1 MALKKGS
8 KIKSMFTNENVLG
21 IREHNSLLQEKE
33 EVLTSSPEIEKVP
46 ETTQSKSRIGTVIK
60 DPAKPNKNIINKK
73 IIDNPKAEEK
83 PAVEDKIKEKVKKK
97 EEDKETKVIKDN
109 SPIQLTLKNQNR
121 DTKKYVTFYIR
132 ESTIAL
138 IAEYAGR
145 GAGKD
150 RTGYDK
156 SEFVD
161 LIIVKAINALKL
173 NAEE

>member
-1 MALKKGS
+1 MAIKKGT

-21 IREHNSLLQEKE
+21 VKEHNSLLQEKE
-33 EVLTSSPEIEKVP
+33 ELLTPTPEIEKVDEP
-46 ETTQSKSRIGTVIK
+46 TQSKNETDTVADAHVKSKTNRNVIIK
-60 DPAKPNKNIINKK
+60 KVNNKTKAKK
-73 IIDNPKAEEK
+73 E
-83 PAVEDKIKEKVKKK
+83 PAVEENVKKK
-97 EEDKETKVIKDN
+97 EETNETKVIKNN

-121 DTKKYVTFYIR
+121 NKKKYVTFYMR

-145 GAGKD
+145 GTGKD

-161 LIIVKAINALKL
+161 LIIVKAINALKF
-173 NAEE
+173 NEEE

>member
-1 MALKKGS
+1 MAIKKGN

-21 IREHNSLLQEKE
+21 VKEHNSLLQEKE
-33 EVLTSSPEIEKVP
+33 EILTPTPDIEKDVTP
-46 ETTQSKSRIGTVIK
+46 TQFKNETTTVV
-60 DPAKPNKNIINKK
+60 DAPAKSIPKSNIVHKK
-73 IIDNPKAEEK
+73 EPAIEEK
-83 PAVEDKIKEKVKKK
+83 TRTKEGSTEPKVNED
-97 EEDKETKVIKDN
+97 D
-109 SPIQLTLKNQNR
+109 SPIQLTLRNQNR
-121 DTKKYVTFYIR
+121 DKKKYVTFYMR

-161 LIIVKAINALKL
+161 LIIVKAINALKF
-173 NAEE
+173 NKEE

>member
-1 MALKKGS
+1 MAIQKG

-21 IREHNSLLQEKE
+21 VKEHNSLLQEKE
-33 EVLTSSPEIEKVP
+33 EVLTPVPEIEKVDEP
-46 ETTQSKSRIGTVIK
+46 TQPKHETDTVAD
-60 DPAKPNKNIINKK
+60 DPAKSKPKRNIAHKKVINKTEAK
-73 IIDNPKAEEK
+73 EER
-83 PAVEDKIKEKVKKK
+83 AVETKE
-97 EEDKETKVIKDN
+97 DPKETKVIDN
-109 SPIQLTLKNQNR
+109 SPIQLTLKTQNR
-121 DTKKYVTFYIR
+121 DKKKYVTFFMR

-161 LIIVKAINALKL
+161 LIIVKAINALKF
-173 NAEE
+173 NKEE

>member
-1 MALKKGS
+1 MAIQKGN

-21 IREHNSLLQEKE
+21 VKEHNSLLQEKE
-33 EVLTSSPEIEKVP
+33 EVLTPSPEIKKADEP
-46 ETTQSKSRIGTVIK
+46 TQSKNETDTVA
-60 DPAKPNKNIINKK
+60 DAPAKPKTKRNIVDKKVNNKTKTKK
-73 IIDNPKAEEK
+73 E
-83 PAVEDKIKEKVKKK
+83 PAVEEKVETKEKP
-97 EEDKETKVIKDN
+97 KETKAIKDN
-109 SPIQLTLKNQNR
+109 SPIQLTLKTQNR
-121 DTKKYVTFYIR
+121 DKKKYVTFFMR

-173 NAEE
+173 NEE

>member
-1 MALKKGS
+1 MAIKKGN

-21 IREHNSLLQEKE
+21 VKEHNSLLQEKAE
-33 EVLTSSPEIEKVP
+33 LLTPTPDIEKDVIP
-46 ETTQSKSRIGTVIK
+46 TQSKNEPTTVAD
-60 DPAKPNKNIINKK
+60 DPTKSIPKSNIAHKKVINKTK
-73 IIDNPKAEEK
+73 EK
-83 PAVEDKIKEKVKKK
+83 PAIEEKTKKK
-97 EEDKETKVIKDN
+97 EGSTENKVNEDN
-109 SPIQLTLKNQNR
+109 SPIQLTLRNQNR
-121 DTKKYVTFYIR
+121 DKKKYVTFYMR

-161 LIIVKAINALKL
+161 LIIVKAINALKF
-173 NAEE
+173 NKE

>member
-1 MALKKGS
+1 MAIKKGT

-21 IREHNSLLQEKE
+21 VKEHNSLLQEKE
-33 EVLTSSPEIEKVP
+33 ELLTPTPEIKKVDEP
-46 ETTQSKSRIGTVIK
+46 TQSKNETNTVAD
-60 DPAKPNKNIINKK
+60 DPAKAKTKSNISHKKVINKT
-73 IIDNPKAEEK
+73 KAK
-83 PAVEDKIKEKVKKK
+83 EDPNEP
-97 EEDKETKVIKDN
+97 KVIEDN
-109 SPIQLTLKNQNR
+109 SPIQLTLKTQNR
-121 DTKKYVTFYIR
+121 DKKKYVTFFIR

-161 LIIVKAINALKL
+161 LIIVKAINALKF
-173 NAEE
+173 NKED

>member
-1 MALKKGS
+1 MALKKGN

-21 IREHNSLLQEKE
+21 VKEHNSLLQEKE
-33 EVLTSSPEIEKVP
+33 ELLTPTPEIEKVDKS
-46 ETTQSKSRIGTVIK
+46 TQSKKETNTVADDLAK
-60 DPAKPNKNIINKK
+60 SKPNSNISNKK
-73 IIDNPKAEEK
+73 VITKTK
-83 PAVEDKIKEKVKKK
+83 SKEDPNEP
-97 EEDKETKVIKDN
+97 KVIEDN
-109 SPIQLTLKNQNR
+109 SPIQLTLKTQNR
-121 DTKKYVTFYIR
+121 DKKKYVTFFMR

-161 LIIVKAINALKL
+161 LIIVKAINALKF
-173 NAEE
+173 NKEE

>member
-1 MALKKGS
+1 MAIKKGN
-8 KIKSMFTNENVLG
+8 KSMFTNENVLG
-21 IREHNSLLQEKE
+21 VKEHNSLLQEKE
-33 EVLTSSPEIEKVP
+33 EVINPTPEIEKVDEP
-46 ETTQSKSRIGTVIK
+46 AQSKNKIDTVA
-60 DPAKPNKNIINKK
+60 DAPAKSKTKRNI
-73 IIDNPKAEEK
+73 
-83 PAVEDKIKEKVKKK
+83 VVKKSNNTTKSEK
-97 EEDKETKVIKDN
+97 EDVKETKVIKDN

-121 DTKKYVTFYIR
+121 DTKKYVTFYMR

-138 IAEYAGR
+138 IAEYVGR

>member
-1 MALKKGS
+1 MAIQKG

-21 IREHNSLLQEKE
+21 VKEHNSLLQEKE
-33 EVLTSSPEIEKVP
+33 EVITPVPVIEKVD
-46 ETTQSKSRIGTVIK
+46 ETTQPKHETDTVAD
-60 DPAKPNKNIINKK
+60 DPAKSKPKRNIAHKKVINKTEAK
-73 IIDNPKAEEK
+73 EER
-83 PAVEDKIKEKVKKK
+83 AVETKE
-97 EEDKETKVIKDN
+97 DPKETKVIDN
-109 SPIQLTLKNQNR
+109 SPIQLTLKTQNR
-121 DTKKYVTFYIR
+121 DKKKYVTFFMR

-161 LIIVKAINALKL
+161 LIIVKAINALKF
-173 NAEE
+173 NKEE

>member
-1 MALKKGS
+1 MAIKKGT

-21 IREHNSLLQEKE
+21 VKEHNSLLQEKE
-33 EVLTSSPEIEKVP
+33 ELLTPTPEIEKVDKP
-46 ETTQSKSRIGTVIK
+46 TQSKNETNTVAD
-60 DPAKPNKNIINKK
+60 DPAKSKPKSNISHKKVINKTK
-73 IIDNPKAEEK
+73 EKEELAVEEK
-83 PAVEDKIKEKVKKK
+83 VETK
-97 EEDKETKVIKDN
+97 EEPNEPKVIEDN

-121 DTKKYVTFYIR
+121 DTKKYVTFYMR

-161 LIIVKAINALKL
+161 LIIVKAINALKF

>member
-1 MALKKGS
+1 MAIKKGT

-21 IREHNSLLQEKE
+21 VKEHNSLLQERE
-33 EVLTSSPEIEKVP
+33 EIPTPEIEKGDKP
-46 ETTQSKSRIGTVIK
+46 TQSKNENDRDSVAN
-60 DPAKPNKNIINKK
+60 DPAKSKIKKNIVHKRVINKTK
-73 IIDNPKAEEK
+73 T
-83 PAVEDKIKEKVKKK
+83 K
-97 EEDKETKVIKDN
+97 EEPVETKEENNESEVSEDN
-109 SPIQLTLKNQNR
+109 SPIQLTLRTQNR
-121 DTKKYVTFYIR
+121 DKKKYVTFYMR

-161 LIIVKAINALKL
+161 LLLVKAINALKF
-173 NAEE
+173 NKEE

>member
-1 MALKKGS
+1 MAIKKGT

-21 IREHNSLLQEKE
+21 VKEHNSLLQEKE
-33 EVLTSSPEIEKVP
+33 EILTPTPEIEKVDKP
-46 ETTQSKSRIGTVIK
+46 TQSKNENYTVVD
-60 DPAKPNKNIINKK
+60 DPAKSKIKSNIVHKKVVNKT
-73 IIDNPKAEEK
+73 
-83 PAVEDKIKEKVKKK
+83 KIKEDNN
-97 EEDKETKVIKDN
+97 ESEVIEDN
-109 SPIQLTLKNQNR
+109 SPIQLTLRTQNR
-121 DTKKYVTFYIR
+121 DKKKYVTFYMR

-161 LIIVKAINALKL
+161 LLLVKAINALKF
-173 NAEE
+173 NKEE

>member
-1 MALKKGS
+1 MAIQKGH

-21 IREHNSLLQEKE
+21 LKEHNSLLQEKE
-33 EVLTSSPEIEKVP
+33 EVINPIPEIEQVD
-46 ETTQSKSRIGTVIK
+46 ELTQSKNEIDTLSDDHVKSKPKRNVVVKKVNNKTK
-60 DPAKPNKNIINKK
+60 AKK
-73 IIDNPKAEEK
+73 E
-83 PAVEDKIKEKVKKK
+83 PAVEEK
-97 EEDKETKVIKDN
+97 EETKETKVIKDN

-121 DTKKYVTFYIR
+121 DTKKYVTFYMR

-161 LIIVKAINALKL
+161 LIIVKAINALKF

>member
-1 MALKKGS
+1 MAIQKGT
-8 KIKSMFTNENVLG
+8 KIKNMFTNENVLG
-21 IREHNSLLQEKE
+21 VKEHNLLLQEKE
-33 EVLTSSPEIEKVP
+33 EVLTPAEIKKATGSVK
-46 ETTQSKSRIGTVIK
+46 SKTKRNIVHKEEINTYKSKEISTVE
-60 DPAKPNKNIINKK
+60 PNE
-73 IIDNPKAEEK
+73 NPKEN
-83 PAVEDKIKEKVKKK
+83 
-97 EEDKETKVIKDN
+97 KVIEDN

-121 DTKKYVTFYIR
+121 NKKKYVTFFMR

-161 LIIVKAINALKL
+161 LIIVKAISALKL
-173 NAEE
+173 NKE

>member
-1 MALKKGS
+1 MAIKKGT

-21 IREHNSLLQEKE
+21 LKEHNSLLQEKE
-33 EVLTSSPEIEKVP
+33 KVLTSAPEVEKVNKTDIVAGDP
-46 ETTQSKSRIGTVIK
+46 SKSKPKRDTVPKKVINKTKSKKETTERK
-60 DPAKPNKNIINKK
+60 D
-73 IIDNPKAEEK
+73 ES
-83 PAVEDKIKEKVKKK
+83 
-97 EEDKETKVIKDN
+97 KETKVVDDN
-109 SPIQLTLKNQNR
+109 SPIQLTLKTQNR
-121 DTKKYVTFYIR
+121 DKKKYATFFMR

-161 LIIVKAINALKL
+161 LIIVKAINALKFDK
-173 NAEE
+173 EE

>member
-1 MALKKGS
+1 MALKKGT

-21 IREHNSLLQEKE
+21 VKEHNLLLQEKE
-33 EVLTSSPEIEKVP
+33 EILIPTPEIEKGDKP
-46 ETTQSKSRIGTVIK
+46 TLSKNETDTVADDSAKSKIK
-60 DPAKPNKNIINKK
+60 SNISHKKVINKTK
-73 IIDNPKAEEK
+73 TIEELDVK
-83 PAVEDKIKEKVKKK
+83 TKEDAN
-97 EEDKETKVIKDN
+97 ETKVIEDN
-109 SPIQLTLKNQNR
+109 SPIQLTLRTQNR
-121 DTKKYVTFYIR
+121 DTKKYVTFYMR

-161 LIIVKAINALKL
+161 LIIVKAINALKF
-173 NAEE
+173 NKEE

>member
-1 MALKKGS
+1 MAIQKGN

-21 IREHNSLLQEKE
+21 VKEHNSLLQEKE
-33 EVLTSSPEIEKVP
+33 EVLTPGPEIKKADEP
-46 ETTQSKSRIGTVIK
+46 AQSKNETETVV
-60 DPAKPNKNIINKK
+60 DAPAKPKTKRNIVVKKVTNKTKTK
-73 IIDNPKAEEK
+73 QE
-83 PAVEDKIKEKVKKK
+83 PAVEEKVETKEKL
-97 EEDKETKVIKDN
+97 KETKAIKDN

-121 DTKKYVTFYIR
+121 DTKKYVTFYMR

-173 NAEE
+173 NEE

>member
-1 MALKKGS
+1 MAIKKGT

-21 IREHNSLLQEKE
+21 LKEHNSLLQKKE
-33 EVLTSSPEIEKVP
+33 EVLTYTPDIVAGDPSKSKPKRDTVPKKVINKTKSKK
-46 ETTQSKSRIGTVIK
+46 ETTERK
-60 DPAKPNKNIINKK
+60 DGS
-73 IIDNPKAEEK
+73 
-83 PAVEDKIKEKVKKK
+83 
-97 EEDKETKVIKDN
+97 KETKVVDDN
-109 SPIQLTLKNQNR
+109 SPIQLTLKTQNR
-121 DTKKYVTFYIR
+121 DKKKYVTFFMR

-161 LIIVKAINALKL
+161 LIIVKAINALRFNK
-173 NAEE
+173 EE

>member
-1 MALKKGS
+1 MAIQKG

-21 IREHNSLLQEKE
+21 VKEHNSLLQEKE
-33 EVLTSSPEIEKVP
+33 EVITPVPVIEKVD
-46 ETTQSKSRIGTVIK
+46 ETTQPKHETDTVAY
-60 DPAKPNKNIINKK
+60 DPAKSKPKRNIAHKKVINKTEAK
-73 IIDNPKAEEK
+73 EER
-83 PAVEDKIKEKVKKK
+83 AVETKE
-97 EEDKETKVIKDN
+97 DPKETKVIDN
-109 SPIQLTLKNQNR
+109 SPIQLTLKTQNR
-121 DTKKYVTFYIR
+121 DKKKYVTFFMR

-161 LIIVKAINALKL
+161 LIIVKAINALKF
-173 NAEE
+173 NKEE

>member
-1 MALKKGS
+1 MALKKGN

-21 IREHNSLLQEKE
+21 VKEHNSLLQEKE
-33 EVLTSSPEIEKVP
+33 EILPPTPEIEKDVKP
-46 ETTQSKSRIGTVIK
+46 TQSKNETTTVAD
-60 DPAKPNKNIINKK
+60 DPAKSKPNSNITNKKVINKT
-73 IIDNPKAEEK
+73 KAK
-83 PAVEDKIKEKVKKK
+83 EDPNEQ
-97 EEDKETKVIKDN
+97 KVIEDN
-109 SPIQLTLKNQNR
+109 SPIQLTLKTQNR
-121 DTKKYVTFYIR
+121 YKKKYVTFFMR

-161 LIIVKAINALKL
+161 LIIVKAINALKF
-173 NAEE
+173 NKED

>member
-1 MALKKGS
+1 MAIKKGN

-21 IREHNSLLQEKE
+21 VKDHNSLLQEKE
-33 EVLTSSPEIEKVP
+33 EILTPTPDIKKDVIP
-46 ETTQSKSRIGTVIK
+46 TQSKNEPTTVAN
-60 DPAKPNKNIINKK
+60 DPTKSIPKSNIAHKKVINKT
-73 IIDNPKAEEK
+73 
-83 PAVEDKIKEKVKKK
+83 KEKTKTK
-97 EEDKETKVIKDN
+97 EGSTENKVNEDN
-109 SPIQLTLKNQNR
+109 SPIQLTLRNQNR
-121 DTKKYVTFYIR
+121 DKKKYVTFYMR

-161 LIIVKAINALKL
+161 LIIVKAINALKF
-173 NAEE
+173 NKE